1 MEVDATA
8 LPFEL
13 SEDEIIDGIIA
24 LQDGPDE
31 LITIQANI
39 SDI

>member
-1 MEVDATA
+1 MKVNATA
-8 LPFEL
+8 LPDAEFEL

-31 LITIQANI
+31 
-39 SDI
+39 DCEDDY